1 MTYRIR
7 NIAIAVALA
16 LVAALLVTFYV
27 SNYKRR
33 VQQGESSVQV
43 YVAAHDIPA
52 GATGASLVAQ
62 KLITPQDVTR
72 RNVVPGAISNPDQIA
87 KLVTTQPVYEG
98 EQVTLRRFGTAL
110 QRGIRGQ
117 LKGTMR
123 AFQVPGDDNQ
133 LLVGTLKAGDHV
145 DVVANIPDGQSDHAS
160 RIVLRDIAVLRAADT
175 GKNAQRATGS
185 NAASVLLAVRDTQVQ
200 KLFFV
205 LENAQWSLELRPPV
219 DAADSPDVVET
230 TNSVLNAGTRRVR

>member
-117 LKGTMR
+117 LRGTMR